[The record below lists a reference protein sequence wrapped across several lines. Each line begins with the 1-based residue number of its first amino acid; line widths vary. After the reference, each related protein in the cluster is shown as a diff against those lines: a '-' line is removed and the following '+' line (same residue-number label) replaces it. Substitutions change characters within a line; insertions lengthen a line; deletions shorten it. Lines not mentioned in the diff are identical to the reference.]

1 VSHENFGVENDSTT
15 KKLAI
20 GSKSVLSELMK
31 NIRKMKQRK
40 QCKVGDLP
48 NLIII

>member
-1 VSHENFGVENDSTT
+1 MSHEKFGIENVSTT

-20 GSKSVLSELMK
+20 GSKSVLSKMMK

-40 QCKVGDLP
+40 KCKVVDLP